1 MGAAVVVVGSVNTD
15 VVAELDRFP
24 RPGETLRAV
33 AVRRNLGGKGAN
45 QAVAARRVHDDVAFI
60 GRVGDG
66 AQGDGVRE
74 ELAGHGVDVDHTRT
88 VPDAATGTAF
98 IQVAAGENTIVL
110 DAGANDAWD
119 RLDDAERR
127 DVADAAV
134 VVCQMEIP
142 SAVNRAVAQACRGRL
157 VVNAAPAREVTDL
170 LSSCDPLVVN
180 EHELAVLTGVD
191 VDGPTQ
197 ARSAARSVLDRGA
210 RSVVV
215 TLGAAG
221 AVWVTTEGGGVVT
234 PPDVEVVDSTG
245 AGDAFVGVLA
255 ARLAVGGELGDAIR
269 WAVAAGSLAVQ
280 TSGTH
285 ASYPDADGIVAML
298 DSIVS
303 KS

>member
-24 RPGETLRAV
+24 RPGETLRAGQ
-33 AVRRNLGGKGAN
+33 VRRNLGGKGAN

-66 AQGDGVRE
+66 AQGDAVRD
-74 ELAGHGVDVDHTRT
+74 ELAGHGVDVGLTRT

-98 IQVAAGENTIVL
+98 IQVADGENTIVL

-119 RLDDAERR
+119 GLGDDERR
-127 DVADAAV
+127 VVGDAAV

-142 SAVNRAVAQACRGRL
+142 AAVNRAAALACRGRL
-157 VVNAAPAREVTDL
+157 VVNAAPARDVTDL
-170 LSSCDPLVVN
+170 MSSCDPLVVN
-180 EHELAVLTGVD
+180 EHELAVLTDADTTDAVR
-191 VDGPTQ
+191 V
-197 ARSAARSVLDRGA
+197 RSAAESLVEQGA

-215 TLGAAG
+215 TIGAAG
-221 AVWVTTEGGGVVT
+221 ALWFTSDDAGSVT
-234 PPDVEVVDSTG
+234 PPQVDTVDSTG

-255 ARLAVGGELGDAIR
+255 ARLAVGDALGDAVR

-280 TSGTH
+280 TSGTQ
-285 ASYPDADGIVAML
+285 ASYPGADDIVVML
-298 DSIVS
+298 DAIVS

>member
-66 AQGDGVRE
+66 AQGDAVRD
-74 ELAGHGVDVDHTRT
+74 ELAGHGVGVGSVRT
-88 VPDAATGTAF
+88 VSDAATGTAF
-98 IQVAAGENTIVL
+98 IQVAGGENTIVL

-119 RLDDAERR
+119 GLGEAERR
-127 DVADAAV
+127 VVGDAAV
-134 VVCQMEIP
+134 VVCQMEVP
-142 SAVNRAVAQACRGRL
+142 SAVNRAAARACRGRF
-157 VVNAAPAREVTDL
+157 VVNAAPARDVTDL
-170 LSSCDPLVVN
+170 LSSCDPLVLN
-180 EHELAVLTGVD
+180 EHELAVLTD
-191 VDGPTQ
+191 SDTMD
-197 ARSAARSVLDRGA
+197 ADRIRSAARSLVQQGA

-215 TLGAAG
+215 TIGAAG
-221 AVWVTTEGGGVVT
+221 AVWVSVDDAGSVT
-234 PPDVEVVDSTG
+234 PPRVDVVDSTG

-255 ARLAVGGELGDAIR
+255 ARLALGDTLADAIR

-280 TSGTH
+280 TPGTH
-285 ASYPDADGIVAML
+285 ASYPVADEIVATL
-298 DSIVS
+298 DAIVS